1 MSPSVMHL
9 VSICDRRAA
18 SSRCERGVD
27 LCAHPVIRLLSC
39 SAGQELIEDLI
50 RCSVGFSEAR
60 STSDTKALIWLRR
73 MSTPVFCPGDIA
85 LVWIF

>member
-1 MSPSVMHL
+1 MRAGRRPVRAP
-9 VSICDRRAA
+9 CDPIAQLFGG
-18 SSRCERGVD
+18 SGGVLRC
-27 LCAHPVIRLLSC
+27 ALSDAQ
-39 SAGQELIEDLI
+39 SGRTQELIEDLI